1 MKKFAITGI
10 AAGDIAN
17 LRSVYVK
24 SDGANIIVTGQ
35 NGAGKSTLAKTIL
48 WTLMGSTA
56 DGEKLIPIDG
66 DGLPYAEVELTD
78 GVTITRFRKEIIQR
92 VSKGVMS
99 RSTDCFLNGFP
110 VTLKDFQEFF
120 NQYISAEGFQILIGL
135 GNFFK
140 LKPADQRRIL
150 TENFSQIS
158 DDELAAEIGLD
169 TQGRSIEKYVDW
181 LKSKIRQTKK
191 ALTEIPIFIKSLE
204 MQTVEVVDDRKTLE
218 FEKHALEMELQEM
231 IHKMALSDE
240 IRAGLN
246 ELKGKAGLA
255 TQDYWQRRKEYDALK
270 DEIAG
275 AERGLEKMREQY
287 EMPLD
292 NCPMCGQAIQGERA
306 DRIRDKIALE
316 GQKLSA
322 KIESYKVKLAKI
334 AECGKIA
341 RQDMDALNKKLEVQ
355 DFDSAEYNAASKRR
369 DVLQREIAE
378 RNKRIAK
385 IEMQIELNERNEDE
399 VAELKAREKK
409 FGANLSEYEGQLALC
424 EEFTRRKMD
433 LVTDAIN
440 SHFQFVKFQMFETL
454 KNGEVKNTCTATL
467 NGVAY
472 ENLSKGEKFKVALDV
487 LNAFQNYYGVM
498 LPLII
503 DDAESYTSNSLIEIA
518 NQQILLKA
526 VEGRVDLQISSGTA
540 EKRRIA

>member
-1 MKKFAITGI
+1 MKKFTITGI

-24 SDGANIIVTGQ
+24 SDGANILVTGQ

-48 WTLMGSTA
+48 WTLIGSTT

-66 DGLPYAEVELTD
+66 AGLPYAEIELTD
-78 GVTITRFRKEIIQR
+78 GTTITRFRKEIIQR
-92 VSKGVMS
+92 VSKGVVS

-110 VTLKDFQEFF
+110 ITLKDFQEFF
-120 NQYISAEGFQILIGL
+120 NQYISAEGLQILIGL

-140 LKPADQRRIL
+140 LKPAEQRRIL
-150 TENFSQIS
+150 TENFSQVS
-158 DDELAAEIGLD
+158 DDEIAAEIGLD
-169 TQGRSIEKYVDW
+169 TQGLTIEEYVDC
-181 LKSKIRQTKK
+181 LKSNIRRTKK
-191 ALTEIPIFIKSLE
+191 ALTEIPILIKSFE
-204 MQTVEVVDDRKTLE
+204 MQTIEVIDDRRSIE
-218 FEKHALEMELQEM
+218 VEKLALETELQEM
-231 IHKMALSDE
+231 LHKMALSDE
-240 IRAGLN
+240 IRGGVK
-246 ELKGKAGLA
+246 ELQRKAGQA

-270 DEIAG
+270 DEIAANEG
-275 AERGLEKMREQY
+275 ELTRLREQY
-287 EMPLD
+287 EMPSD
-292 NCPMCGQAIQGERA
+292 VCPVCGQSVNAEHIEK
-306 DRIRDKIALE
+306 IREKIALD
-316 GQKLSA
+316 GKKIST
-322 KIESYKVKLAKI
+322 KIESDKAKLAKI
-334 AECGKIA
+334 AECGKLA
-341 RQDMDALNKKLEVQ
+341 RQEMDALNEKLKVQ
-355 DFDSAEYNAASKRR
+355 DFDSTEYDLASKRK
-369 DVLQREIAE
+369 DELQRQISE

-385 IEMQIELNERNEDE
+385 IETQLETNEHVEKE
-399 VAELKAREKK
+399 VAELKVREKK
-409 FGANLSEYEGQLALC
+409 FGAHLSEYEGNLALC

-433 LVTDAIN
+433 LVTGAIN

-467 NGVAY
+467 DGVTY
-472 ENLSKGEKFKVALDV
+472 ENLSKGEKLKAALDV

-526 VEGRVDLQISSGTA
+526 VEGQTELQIISGNA